1 VPQQPRERLDALHFA
16 RSRPDRFVRGDRVLL
31 HVRSG
36 RRDGPAFLL
45 VHGIGVGC
53 RYFAPLI
60 PLLEEQGTVLTVEL
74 PGFDRAPKPRDVLTV
89 EDHAALLADFLR
101 EQGDR
106 VVAVGHSM
114 GAQIVADL
122 AARSPD
128 VVAAVALLGPVTDPR
143 ERTAWQQGLRLA
155 QDTLREPPRANQVIF
170 TDYAR
175 TGPVRYLR
183 TLPSMLQYDLAATL
197 PRIGVPALVLR
208 GSRDPICRHDFA
220 VRLTELLPAGR
231 LVEVPGAPHVE
242 MWLRPDLVAA
252 ELGALA
258 VAGAEAEAR

>member
-1 VPQQPRERLDALHFA
+1 MPQQPRERLDALRFA
-16 RSRPDRFVRGDRVLL
+16 GSRPARFVRGDRVLL

-36 RRDGPAFLL
+36 RPSGPTFLL

-53 RYFAPLI
+53 RYFARLI
-60 PLLEEQGTVLTVEL
+60 PLLEERGTVVTVEL
-74 PGFDRAPKPRDVLTV
+74 PGFDHAPKSRDVLTV
-89 EDHAALLADFLR
+89 EDHADLLAELLR

-122 AARSPD
+122 AARHAD

-155 QDTLREPPRANQVIF
+155 QDTLMEPPGANRVVF

-175 TGPVRYLR
+175 TGPARYFR
-183 TLPSMLQYDLAATL
+183 TLPSMLHYDLEAVL
-197 PRIGVPALVLR
+197 PRIAIPSLVLR

-220 VRLTELLPAGR
+220 ARLAALLPAGR

-242 MWLRPDLVAA
+242 MWLRPGLVAT
-252 ELGALA
+252 ELDALA
-258 VAGAEAEAR
+258 VAGAAAR